1 MKNLQPLDLHP
12 IKTESEYEAALQEI
26 ESLLEVP
33 PGTPEAERL
42 DLLATLVDVYE
53 EKHFPIALPD
63 PIEAIRFYLESRGLD
78 AQALISIIGDEE
90 QVNQVLNRQ
99 QPLSLEMIR
108 QLHQTCN
115 ISAEVLIQPYA
126 LASLAV

>member
-1 MKNLQPLDLHP
+1 MLDLHP
-12 IKTESEYEAALQEI
+12 LKTESEYEAALLEI

-33 PGTPEAERL
+33 PGTPEAARL
-42 DLLATLVDVYE
+42 DLLATLVDAYE
-53 EKHFPIALPD
+53 QEHFPIALPD

-78 AQALISIIGDEE
+78 AQVLIPILGDQE

-108 QLHQTCN
+108 QLHQICN
-115 ISAEVLIQPYA
+115 ISAEVLIQSYA
-126 LASLAV
+126 LEGV

>member
-1 MKNLQPLDLHP
+1 MLDLHP
-12 IKTESEYEAALQEI
+12 LKTESEYEAALLEI

-33 PGTPEAERL
+33 PGTPEAARL
-42 DLLATLVDVYE
+42 DLLATLVDAYE
-53 EKHFPIALPD
+53 QEHFPIPLPD

-78 AQALISIIGDEE
+78 AQVLIPILGDQE

-108 QLHQTCN
+108 QLHQICN
-115 ISAEVLIQPYA
+115 ISAEVLIQSYA
-126 LASLAV
+126 LEGVL

>member
-12 IKTESEYEAALQEI
+12 IKTESEYEAALLEI

-33 PGTPEAERL
+33 PGTPEAARL
-42 DLLATLVDVYE
+42 DLLATLVDAYE
-53 EKHFPIALPD
+53 QEHFPIALPD

-78 AQALISIIGDEE
+78 AQVLIPILGDQE

-108 QLHQTCN
+108 QLHQICN
-115 ISAEVLIQPYA
+115 ISAEALIQSYA
-126 LASLAV
+126 LEGV

>member
-12 IKTESEYEAALQEI
+12 LKTESEYEAALLEI

-33 PGTPEAERL
+33 PGTPEAARL
-42 DLLATLVDVYE
+42 DLLATLVDAYE
-53 EKHFPIALPD
+53 QEHFPIALPD

-78 AQALISIIGDEE
+78 AQVLIPILGDQE

-108 QLHQTCN
+108 QLHQICN
-115 ISAEVLIQPYA
+115 ISAEVLIQSYA
-126 LASLAV
+126 LEGVL

>member
-1 MKNLQPLDLHP
+1 MLDLHP
-12 IKTESEYEAALQEI
+12 IKTESEYEAALLEI

-33 PGTPEAERL
+33 PGTPEAARL
-42 DLLATLVDVYE
+42 DLLATLVDAYE
-53 EKHFPIALPD
+53 QEHFPIALPD

-78 AQALISIIGDEE
+78 AQVLIPILGDQE

-108 QLHQTCN
+108 QLHQICN
-115 ISAEVLIQPYA
+115 ISAEVLIQSYA
-126 LASLAV
+126 LEGV

>member
-1 MKNLQPLDLHP
+1 MLDLHP
-12 IKTESEYEAALQEI
+12 IKTESEYEAALLEI

-33 PGTPEAERL
+33 PGTPEAARL
-42 DLLATLVDVYE
+42 DLLATLVDAYE
-53 EKHFPIALPD
+53 QEHFPIPLPD

-78 AQALISIIGDEE
+78 AQVLIPILGDQE

-108 QLHQTCN
+108 QLHQICN
-115 ISAEVLIQPYA
+115 ISAEVLIQSYA
-126 LASLAV
+126 LEGVL

>member
-12 IKTESEYEAALQEI
+12 LKTESEYEAALLEI

-33 PGTPEAERL
+33 PGTPEAARL
-42 DLLATLVDVYE
+42 DLLATLVDAYE
-53 EKHFPIALPD
+53 QEQFPIALPD

-78 AQALISIIGDEE
+78 AQVLIPILGDQE

-108 QLHQTCN
+108 QLHQICN
-115 ISAEVLIQPYA
+115 ISAEVLIQSYA
-126 LASLAV
+126 LEGVL

>member
-1 MKNLQPLDLHP
+1 MLDLHP
-12 IKTESEYEAALQEI
+12 LKTESEYEAALLEI

-33 PGTPEAERL
+33 PGTPEAARL
-42 DLLATLVDVYE
+42 DLLATLVDAYE
-53 EKHFPIALPD
+53 QEHFPIALPD

-78 AQALISIIGDEE
+78 AQVLIPILGDQE

-108 QLHQTCN
+108 QLHQICN
-115 ISAEVLIQPYA
+115 ISAEVLIQSYA
-126 LASLAV
+126 LEGVL

>member
-1 MKNLQPLDLHP
+1 MLDLHP
-12 IKTESEYEAALQEI
+12 IKTESEYEAALLEI

-33 PGTPEAERL
+33 PGTPEAARL
-42 DLLATLVDVYE
+42 DLLATLVDAYE
-53 EKHFPIALPD
+53 REHFPIPLPD

-78 AQALISIIGDEE
+78 AQVLIPILGDQE

-108 QLHQTCN
+108 QLHQICN
-115 ISAEVLIQPYA
+115 ISAEVLIQSYA
-126 LASLAV
+126 LEGVL

>member
-1 MKNLQPLDLHP
+1 MLDLHP
-12 IKTESEYEAALQEI
+12 IKTESEYEAALLEI

-33 PGTPEAERL
+33 PGTPEAARL
-42 DLLATLVDVYE
+42 DLLATLVDAYE
-53 EKHFPIALPD
+53 QEHFPIALPD

-78 AQALISIIGDEE
+78 AQVLIPILGDQE

-108 QLHQTCN
+108 QLHQICN
-115 ISAEVLIQPYA
+115 ISAEVLIQSYA
-126 LASLAV
+126 LEGVL

>member
-1 MKNLQPLDLHP
+1 MLDLHP
-12 IKTESEYEAALQEI
+12 LKTESEYEAALLEI

-33 PGTPEAERL
+33 PGTPEAARI
-42 DLLATLVDVYE
+42 DLLATQVDAYE
-53 EKHFPIALPD
+53 QEHFTIPLPD

-78 AQALISIIGDEE
+78 AQVLIPILGDQE

-108 QLHQTCN
+108 QLHQICN
-115 ISAEVLIQPYA
+115 ISAEVLIQSYA
-126 LASLAV
+126 LEGVL

>member
-12 IKTESEYEAALQEI
+12 LKTESEYEAALLEI

-33 PGTPEAERL
+33 PGTPEAARL
-42 DLLATLVDVYE
+42 DLLATLVDAYE
-53 EKHFPIALPD
+53 QEHFPIPLPD

-78 AQALISIIGDEE
+78 AQVLIPILGDQE

-108 QLHQTCN
+108 QLHQICN
-115 ISAEVLIQPYA
+115 ISAEVLIQSYA
-126 LASLAV
+126 LEGVL